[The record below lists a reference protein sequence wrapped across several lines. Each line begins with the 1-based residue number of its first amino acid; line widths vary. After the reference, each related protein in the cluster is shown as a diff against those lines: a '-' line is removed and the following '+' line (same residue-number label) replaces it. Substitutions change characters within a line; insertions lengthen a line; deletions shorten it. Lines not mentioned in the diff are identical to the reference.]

1 MASELDGSE
10 SEQQAPPKRV
20 ARAKRPYVDLK
31 KLERLM
37 FMNPTMEEV
46 TYFFD
51 TSPEHISELTSLNYG
66 YTFTEF
72 RDKFR
77 VHLKASLTDRA
88 IKRAMEGSDRML
100 ENCLK
105 HVCGWNTA
113 GGGEPNQAISINL
126 KYNLEEEPKHQI
138 KDVNKNDPNS

>member
-10 SEQQAPPKRV
+10 SEQQAPRKRV
-20 ARAKRPYVDLK
+20 PGKKRPYVDLK

-72 RDKFR
+72 RAKFR

-105 HVCGWNTA
+105 HICGWNTA
-113 GGGEPNQAISINL
+113 GPEVNATPVITL
-126 KYNLEEEPKHQI
+126 KYSLDEEPKHQI
-138 KDVNKNDPNS
+138 KDINPDDPAN